1 MNWSWND
8 TPRADARPSLQ
19 DETLRDG
26 IQSPSVFDPSTAEK
40 IELMYSMES
49 LGIDVVNVGLP
60 AASPKNRA
68 DSEALCREIVR
79 AGLKIKPAA
88 AARTVVSDIV
98 PIVEMA
104 QRTGIAVEVCTFIG
118 SSAIRALAEDWTLA
132 RVVKQTSEAITF
144 AAKEGLPVCYVTEDT
159 TRARPEVLT
168 ALFQAALSCGASRL
182 CLADTVGA
190 ATPDGVHALVAFT
203 RALLAAGGHR
213 DVGIDWHGHNDRGL
227 VLMNSLAAIAAG
239 ADRLHGCALGVGE
252 RAGNAPM
259 ELLLLNLDE
268 ARADRALVVRYCELA
283 ARILHWTVSPLHPLI
298 GGSSSGALSR
308 PATADAAT
316 TSGLAR

>member
-1 MNWSWND
+1 M
-8 TPRADARPSLQ
+8 RPTLQ

-26 IQSPSVFDPSTAEK
+26 IQSASVFDPTADEK
-40 IELMYSMES
+40 IALLHAMES
-49 LGIDVVNVGLP
+49 LAIDVVNVGLP

-68 DSEALCREIVR
+68 DTEVLSRAIVESNLR
-79 AGLKIKPAA
+79 IRPAA
-88 AARTVVSDIV
+88 AARTVVADIV
-98 PIVEMA
+98 PIAEIS

-118 SSAIRALAEDWTLA
+118 SSAIRALAEDWSLA
-132 RVVKQTSEAITF
+132 RMVKSTADAVAF
-144 AAKEGLPVCYVTEDT
+144 AVKEGLPVCYVTEDT
-159 TRARPEVLT
+159 TRARPEVLS
-168 ALFQAALSCGASRL
+168 ALFDAALSCGASRL

-203 RALLAAGGHR
+203 RARLAAGGHH

-227 VLMNSLAAIAAG
+227 VLMNALAALDAG

-252 RAGNAPM
+252 RSGNAPI
-259 ELLLLNLDE
+259 ELLLLNLA
-268 ARADRALVVRYCELA
+268 ARAREDIDRARVLEYCALA
-283 ARILHWTVSPLHPLI
+283 ARILHWPVSPDHPLI
-298 GGSSSGALSR
+298 GGSSSGALNL